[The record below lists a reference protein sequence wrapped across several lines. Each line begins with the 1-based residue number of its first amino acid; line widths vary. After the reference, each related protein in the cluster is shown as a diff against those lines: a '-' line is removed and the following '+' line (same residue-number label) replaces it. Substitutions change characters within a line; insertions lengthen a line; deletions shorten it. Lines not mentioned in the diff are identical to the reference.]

1 MNPQASPHTP
11 PDAAAD
17 FVSVSGRLNVTYRN
31 GRYGP
36 FPVGTLHCALGT
48 FTVRDQRD
56 NAWLETLANGDYNGI
71 FAVSAITLYT
81 YQAYGELRVCLRAMV
96 EQFELDGYGEES
108 GDTEPESVPDP
119 LEEEGVAP
127 TFSRDGTPDDE
138 SFDEQV
144 QFLRSFLADGD
155 DWQYGD
161 VYHPDTTIGREN
173 LIRCRQILVAFGY
186 QYDMR
191 SQSFYLPQQ
200 EAYAHG

>member
-1 MNPQASPHTP
+1 MHTQP
-11 PDAAAD
+11 TPNTSSAADAAL
-17 FVSVSGRLNVTYRN
+17 VSVSGRLNVTYRN

-56 NAWLETLANGDYNGI
+56 NAWLETLDSGDYDGI
-71 FAVSAITLYT
+71 FALSAITLYS

-96 EQFELDGYGEES
+96 EQFELDGYDGES
-108 GDTEPESVPDP
+108 SYTEPESVPDP
-119 LEEEGVAP
+119 LEEEGVTP
-127 TFSRDGTPDDE
+127 TFSRDETPDDE
-138 SFDEQV
+138 PFDEQV

-161 VYHPDTTIGREN
+161 IYHPDTSIGREN
-173 LIRCRQILVAFGY
+173 LIRCRQILTAFGY

-191 SQSFYLPQQ
+191 AQSFYLPQ
-200 EAYAHG
+200 EEVAYG

>member
-1 MNPQASPHTP
+1 MNPQPSPHTP

-96 EQFELDGYGEES
+96 EQ
-108 GDTEPESVPDP
+108 ESVPDP

-127 TFSRDGTPDDE
+127 TFSRNETPDDE